1 MSTLEEIIALTKRRG
16 FVFPTSD
23 IYGGIAGFYDLGP
36 TGVLL
41 AKHIKDAWW
50 QEMVTSRDDVV
61 GLDSSIILH
70 PKTWE
75 ASGHVTAFT
84 DPLIECKLCH
94 ERLRA
99 DQEDEIAAHVKNHAD
114 KGEAN
119 VLWTEARQFNL
130 LFKTYVGP
138 VEDSKSIAYLRGE
151 TCQGIYSNFASVMAS
166 TRVKIPFGIAQIGKA
181 FRNEVTPGKF
191 LFRLREFE
199 QMELEYFVQPKN
211 AETTFA
217 YWKEQRLKWHVSLG
231 LSKDKLRFRQHAST
245 ERAHYAADSWDIE
258 YDFPDWGFKELEG
271 IANRT
276 DYDLKTHGKWS
287 GKDFSVVDPETS
299 ERYIPYIIEP
309 SVGVSRLMLA
319 LVIDSFVKEEKR
331 TVLALAP
338 ALAPYRVAV
347 FPLLANKPDLIA
359 KAQSI
364 YHDMKKLYSATWD
377 DRGNIGKRYL
387 AQDEIGTPWC
397 VTVDFTTLEDDSVTI
412 RSRDTMKQDRISIAK
427 LSEYIER
434 NI

>member
-1 MSTLEEIIALTKRRG
+1 MLDEIIALTKRRG

-36 TGVLL
+36 AGVLL
-41 AKHIKDAWW
+41 AKHIKDLWW
-50 QEMVTSRDDVV
+50 QEMVQSRDDVV
-61 GLDSSIILH
+61 GLDSSIILN

-84 DPLIECKLCH
+84 DPLVECKLCH
-94 ERLRA
+94 ERMRA
-99 DQEDEIAAHVKNHAD
+99 DQEDEIEGHVKKHASR
-114 KGEAN
+114 GETNIA
-119 VLWTEARQFNL
+119 WTEPRQFNL
-130 LFKTYVGP
+130 LFKTFVGP
-138 VEDSKSIAYLRGE
+138 VEDSKSVAYLRGE
-151 TCQGIYSNFASVMAS
+151 TCQGIYSNFAAVMAS
-166 TRVKIPFGIAQIGKA
+166 TRVKMPFGIAQIGKA

-199 QMELEYFVQPKN
+199 QMELEYFVKPSEATK
-211 AETTFA
+211 TFE
-217 YWKEQRLKWHVSLG
+217 YWKDQRMKWHLSLG
-231 LSKDKLRFRQHAST
+231 LTKDKLRFRQHEAT

-287 GKDFSVVDPETS
+287 GKDLSVIDPQTNET
-299 ERYIPYIIEP
+299 YVPYVIEP

-319 LVIDSFVKEEKR
+319 LFIDGFVKEEKR
-331 TVLALAP
+331 IVLKLNP
-338 ALAPYRVAV
+338 ILSPYRVAV
-347 FPLLANKPDLIA
+347 FPLLSNKSDLIV
-359 KAQSI
+359 KAQGI
-364 YHDMKKLYSATWD
+364 YHDMKKIYSATWD

-397 VTVDFTTLEDDSVTI
+397 VTVDFTTLEDDTVTI
-412 RSRDTMKQDRISIAK
+412 RNRDTTKQDRISISK
-427 LSEYIER
+427 LAEYIEK
-434 NI
+434 NLSV

>member
-1 MSTLEEIIALTKRRG
+1 MIDEIISLTKRRG

-36 TGVLL
+36 AGVLF
-41 AKHIKDAWW
+41 AKHIKDLWW
-50 QEMVTSRDDVV
+50 QEMVQSRDDVV
-61 GLDSSIILH
+61 GLDSSIILN

-84 DPLIECKLCH
+84 DPLVECKFCH

-99 DQEDEIAAHVKNHAD
+99 DQEDEIAQHVKNHVSR
-114 KGEAN
+114 GETN
-119 VLWTEARQFNL
+119 VLWTEPRQFNL

-151 TCQGIYSNFASVMAS
+151 TCQGIYSNFANVMAS
-166 TRVKIPFGIAQIGKA
+166 TRVKIPFGIAQIGIA

-191 LFRLREFE
+191 LFRIREFE
-199 QMELEYFVQPKN
+199 QMELEYFVRPKD
-211 AETTFA
+211 AEQSFT
-217 YWKEQRLKWHVSLG
+217 YWKEERMKWHLSLG
-231 LSKDKLRFRQHAST
+231 LSKDKLRFRQHAPT

-287 GKDFSVVDPETS
+287 GKDLSVLDPETN
-299 ERYIPYIIEP
+299 ERYIPYVIEP

-319 LVIDSFVKEEKR
+319 LFIDSFVKEEKR
-331 TVLALAP
+331 TVLKLKP
-338 ALAPYRVAV
+338 TLAPYRVAV
-347 FPLLANKPDLIA
+347 FPLLANKPELTA

-397 VTVDFTTLEDDSVTI
+397 VTIDFTTIDDDAVTI
-412 RSRDTMKQDRISIAK
+412 RSRDTMKQDRISISK
-427 LSEYIER
+427 LSEYIES